1 VDQAGGGEG
10 PLAAERP
17 ELRIPLLPDVRRRV
31 APRHGDVST
40 MNNRW
45 SNSNSSTVEARLKIN
60 PEEWYLYRETRAGW
74 EEQPAEHIAS
84 HLAPRSDLVVG
95 DFGCGECQLT
105 AALPHHKVI
114 GSDYV
119 SVNDT
124 VIAGDMAHTP
134 LENGILGAAVF
145 SLSPMGYNWRDY
157 LSGF

>member
-1 VDQAGGGEG
+1 
-10 PLAAERP
+10 
-17 ELRIPLLPDVRRRV
+17 
-31 APRHGDVST
+31 
-40 MNNRW
+40 MNNRR

-114 GSDYV
+114 GFDYV

-124 VIAGDMAHTP
+124 VIEGDMAHTP

-157 LSGF
+157 FSGF